1 MSSIPKPAELTLS
14 SRDNDDWISNQSGQL
29 DHFIE
34 QVSVDTNINDWAYAD
49 SVEQNVL
56 VYDGDNIRRVA
67 TDINKRTELQREWA
81 SALLDGPGIVAFKNA
96 IPDHDVID
104 ETNQLFADIMR
115 TQRETGQGQ
124 GDHFAKPGANDRI
137 WNALE
142 KHCVANPES
151 FARYYSNECI
161 AMISHAWLGR
171 GYQVTAQVNQVNPGG
186 EAQLAHRDYHLGFMS
201 PEQAQEFPAHVHL
214 ICPTLTLQGAVA
226 HCDMPL
232 ESGPTLYLPY
242 SHKHKEGY
250 IVFGRDEY
258 QDYFNQN
265 RKQLALDKGDM
276 VFFNPALMHAAG
288 HNQSTNIHRLA
299 NLLQVS
305 SAFGRSIETVNRTRM
320 LSHLY
325 PTLLQLTSDK
335 TYSKQHISNVIAAS
349 AEGYAFPTNLDNDLP
364 VGGLAPASQADLV
377 RSALQDQLSIE
388 DFTNRLQTQA
398 NVKSATH

>member
-1 MSSIPKPAELTLS
+1 MSSIPKPAELSMSYNNT
-14 SRDNDDWISNQSGQL
+14 DWVNNPSGQL
-29 DHFIE
+29 DQFVE
-34 QVSVDTNINDWAYAD
+34 QVSAETNIKDWPHAQ

-56 VYDGDNIRRVA
+56 VYDGEEIRKTA
-67 TDINKRTELQREWA
+67 ADTYKSSELQREWA
-81 SALLDGPGIVAFKNA
+81 TALLDGPGIVAFKNA
-96 IPDHDVID
+96 IPNKEVID
-104 ETNQLFADIMR
+104 ETNQLFAVIMR
-115 TQRETGQGQ
+115 KQRETGEGQ

-142 KHCVANPES
+142 KHCVANPDS
-151 FARYYSNECI
+151 FARYYTNDCI
-161 AMISHAWLGR
+161 AMISQAWLGR

-201 PEQAQEFPAHVHL
+201 PEQAQAFPAHVHL
-214 ICPTLTLQGAVA
+214 MCPTLTLQGAVA

-250 IVFGRDEY
+250 IVFGQQEY

-265 RKQLALDKGDM
+265 RKQLALEKGDM

-288 HNQSTNIHRLA
+288 DNQSKDIHRLA

-305 SAFGRSIETVNRTRM
+305 SAFGRSIEAVNRSRM

-325 PTLLQLTSDK
+325 PTLLQLSSDAK
-335 TYSKQHISNVIAAS
+335 VSKQHMSNIIAAS
-349 AEGYAFPTNLDNDLP
+349 AEGYAFPTNLDTDLP
-364 VGGLAPASQADLV
+364 VGGLAPPSQAELV
-377 RSALQDQLSIE
+377 NAALKEQLSPD
-388 DFTNRLQTQA
+388 DFNAKLQAQQKLK
-398 NVKSATH
+398 NETH